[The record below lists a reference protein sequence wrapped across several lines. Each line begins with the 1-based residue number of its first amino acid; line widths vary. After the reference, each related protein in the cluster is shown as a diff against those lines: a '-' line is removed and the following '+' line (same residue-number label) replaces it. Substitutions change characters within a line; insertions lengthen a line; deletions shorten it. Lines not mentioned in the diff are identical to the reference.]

1 MQSARQLCQD
11 IQARIVGEPVD
22 EDDARARGAATAAR
36 RPHLEDVATHVGLS
50 PPPSP
55 WYSATPPA
63 RAHRPAAGSS
73 RRPEA
78 RLPARPHG
86 QSPRSPAQPSS
97 RRAPRGAQQLPRRV
111 VEDLQAASEHAGY
124 ELVLSTVTRTRD
136 ERRAVE
142 TLLDFRC
149 EALILLGPDAPPA
162 RLAVLGRQLPVI
174 AVGRRVAADGIDVVR
189 TATTR
194 ASPRPWATSPGLES
208 GHRLHRRRNRVMP
221 GDCRAATARRCAG
234 MGWLTASTSSPETIP
249 RSRACAPPPHCLAS
263 LSFPRRCD
271 VQRSLCHGAP

>member
-50 PPPSP
+50 PATVSLVLSNAPGPS
-55 WYSATPPA
+55 AQT
-63 RAHRPAAGSS
+63 RRRVLQAAGEPATGQTA
-73 RRPEA
+73 RR
-78 RLPARPHG
+78 
-86 QSPRSPAQPSS
+86 QSPRSPRSHLLGVLLEVRNSFHAE
-97 RRAPRGAQQLPRRV
+97 L

-174 AVGRRVAADGIDVVR
+174 AVGRRVAADGVDVVR
-189 TATTR
+189 TADDQGV
-194 ASPRPWATSPGLES
+194 AQAVGYLAGL
-208 GHRLHRRRNRVMP
+208 GHRAIAYIDGGTGVIP
-221 GDCRAATARRCAG
+221 GIAGAATARRCAG

-263 LSFPRRCD
+263 LSFPRRC
-271 VQRSLCHGAP
+271 